1 MNLELASGRI
11 LEMVSEENLRASLDG
26 EEYAILGPNPDTYIQ
41 CAQGKERP
49 DDYVLEY
56 QDGSI
61 ARHYH
66 AVDGPISMER
76 VRAAFVKYRRGDPSW
91 RFDFEWEKMDLS

>member
-26 EEYAILGPNPDTYIQ
+26 EEYAILSPNSDTYIQ
-41 CAQGKERP
+41 CAQAKGRAYE
-49 DDYVLEY
+49 YVLEY
-56 QDGSI
+56 QDGSLD
-61 ARHYH
+61 RHYH
-66 AVDGPISMER
+66 AVDGPISLER
-76 VRAAFVKYRRGDPSW
+76 VLAAFVKYRRGDPSW